1 MKAILVA
8 GLSHAFDGHRVLDD
22 LNVEIP
28 AGQVCYVLGSSGGG
42 KTTFLKCL
50 SGLITATEGKV
61 QVDSVDVRK
70 SPVEA
75 RQRMGM
81 VFQSAA
87 LFDYLTV
94 EENVLFGLRRHSK
107 LDRKAARSWAAE
119 CLDRVGLEARVG
131 QLLPSEL
138 SGGMRK
144 RAGIARAIALKPT
157 VMLYDEPTTGLDPIT
172 TFTIDQLI
180 RDLVATT
187 GMTSVVVS
195 HDVTSMLRTADRVLF
210 LHRGKIVFDGKPQE
224 FMQSS
229 VESIQELVQK
239 STATEL

>member
-1 MKAILVA
+1 MSAVSVKE
-8 GLSHAFDGHRVLDD
+8 LSHAFDGHPVLNG

-28 AGQVCYVLGSSGGG
+28 PGEICYVLGSSGGG

-50 SGLITATEGKV
+50 SGLITATAGTV
-61 QVDSVDVRK
+61 VVDGVDMRS

-94 EENVLFGLRRHSK
+94 EENVLFGLKRHAQ
-107 LDRKAARSWAAE
+107 LGRKAAVDWATE
-119 CLDRVGLEARVG
+119 CLERVGLESRVG
-131 QLLPSEL
+131 KLLPSEL
-138 SGGMRK
+138 SGGMKK

-172 TFTIDQLI
+172 TYTIDTLI
-180 RDLVATT
+180 RDLVRTSM
-187 GMTSVVVS
+187 MTSVVVS
-195 HDVTSMLRTADRVLF
+195 HDVNSMLRTADRVLF
-210 LHRGKIVFDGKPQE
+210 LHRGQIVLDGVPGE
-224 FMQSS
+224 FMKSS